1 MVGRSL
7 GVRVLGSSQGTKQ
20 ELVAWASIGGG
31 MGRAT
36 LGPCLQSRRHW
47 YSEDFP
53 SPGANFQAGESPLSC
68 LWELLRL

>member
-36 LGPCLQSRRHW
+36 HSDLASNPGDTGTLKTSPVLGLISRLVR
-47 YSEDFP
+47 
-53 SPGANFQAGESPLSC
+53 AL
-68 LWELLRL
+68 